1 MSIPGY
7 RIIRRI
13 CQGGMATVYLAEQE
27 SVGREVALK
36 ILSPALLQDPN
47 FSQRFLREAR
57 FVAKLVH
64 PHIVSLFDLGE
75 HEGELYIAMEYLPG
89 ATLRERIRQGMG
101 LPEALRVLRQLA
113 SALACSHREGIIHRD
128 VKPDNVLF
136 RTDGSAVLTDFGI
149 ATVRDNGMTMT
160 QMGLAVGTPNY
171 MSPEQAQGKK
181 VDHRADLY
189 SLGVLLYEMLTGT
202 VPYSGE
208 DPISIGIQHL
218 TAPIPRLPAPHQLAQ
233 PLLQR
238 LMAKLPDERFQSAEE
253 LVAAIESLELALLHG
268 SAHISGQQVLAMLN
282 ALTATARAWLSQRL
296 GPRQAAPARAST
308 TASTAQHTIARLP
321 APPRSV
327 SRYWLA
333 PGLAAGITLGTG
345 VAWWLQQPSS
355 VNAVAPDTAT
365 EEASTPIVLEATG
378 LAETADT
385 SGEAPSTGDPATA
398 LPPTDFHLTIETE
411 PAKARIKLLGIKQKY
426 GPDLR
431 LPPGKYRVEVSAP
444 GYQTQRKTLEI
455 TSADLSERIALK
467 SLAELYPVGLAF
479 SDGDNAPQMVVV
491 PARGTPGKPGFAI
504 SKYEITFAE
513 FNAYA
518 KAAGITPAFIPPA
531 GMQRWPATG
540 ITWQQAQG
548 YARWLS
554 GKTGH
559 SYRIPTGGE
568 WQHAASGGTASRY
581 WWGDTARSGVAN
593 CRFGCGDGLQKLF
606 KATTQQV
613 GSYSPN
619 AYGLYDTAGN
629 VAEWTSDCFYEDT
642 SGGSCGVRTVR
653 GGSYNDNVSA
663 LATDQRSGV
672 ATDDI
677 QPSIGFRVVR
687 ELD

>member
-75 HEGELYIAMEYLPG
+75 HDGELYIAMEYLPG

-136 RTDGSAVLTDFGI
+136 RADGNAVLTDFGI

-202 VPYSGE
+202 VPYTGE

-218 TAPIPRLPAPHQLAQ
+218 TAPVPRLPPAYQLAQ

-253 LVAAIESLELALLHG
+253 LVAAIETLELALLHG
-268 SAHISGQQVLAMLN
+268 SAHISGRQVVAMLG
-282 ALTATARAWLSQRL
+282 ALSATARTWLSQRL
-296 GPRQAAPARAST
+296 SRQHPLPGKAAADAHTVQSTLARDLPPKPKA
-308 TASTAQHTIARLP
+308 AR
-321 APPRSV
+321 
-327 SRYWLA
+327 WLA
-333 PGLAAGITLGTG
+333 PGLVAGITLGTAS
-345 VAWWLQQPSS
+345 AWWLQRDH
-355 VNAVAPDTAT
+355 VAAPLNSNIPTAT
-365 EEASTPIVLEATG
+365 APQEAAATPVVLEANAV
-378 LAETADT
+378 LPAEDAPPAPVGEPTA
-385 SGEAPSTGDPATA
+385 
-398 LPPTDFHLTIETE
+398 PTDFRLSIETE
-411 PAKARIKLLGIKQKY
+411 PAKARIKLLGIKEKY
-426 GPDLR
+426 SPELR
-431 LPPGKYRVEVSAP
+431 LPAGRYEVEVSAA
-444 GYQTQRKTLEI
+444 GYRSERKTIEI
-455 TSADLSERIALK
+455 GTADVAERIALK
-467 SLAELYPVGLAF
+467 PFAELYPLGQEF
-479 SDGDNAPQMVVV
+479 SDSATTPRMVVI
-491 PARGTPGKPGFAI
+491 PAPGNPGNPGYAL
-504 SKYEITFAE
+504 SKFEITFAE

-518 KAAGITPAFIPPA
+518 KATGIKPAFVPPA
-531 GMQRWPATG
+531 DMQRWPATG
-540 ITWQQAQG
+540 ISWQQAQG

-554 GKTGH
+554 AKTGH
-559 SYRIPTGGE
+559 RYRIPTGSE
-568 WQHAASGGTASRY
+568 WQHAASAGSTARY
-581 WWGDTARSGVAN
+581 WWGETARSGMAN

-606 KATTQQV
+606 RSTTRQV
-613 GSYSPN
+613 GTFAAN
-619 AYGLYDTAGN
+619 AYGLHDTAGN
-629 VAEWTSDCFYEDT
+629 VAEWTSDCFYEDA
-642 SGGSCGVRTVR
+642 SQKCSVRTLR
-653 GGSYNDNVSA
+653 GGSYDDNISA
-663 LATDQRSGV
+663 LATQQRSGLGV
-672 ATDDI
+672 DEI
-677 QPSIGFRVVR
+677 QPQVGFRVLR